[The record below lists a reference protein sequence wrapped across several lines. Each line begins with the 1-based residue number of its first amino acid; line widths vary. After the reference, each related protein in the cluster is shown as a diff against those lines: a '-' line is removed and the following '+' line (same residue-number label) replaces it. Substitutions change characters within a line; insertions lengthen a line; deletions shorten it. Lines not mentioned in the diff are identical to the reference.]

1 MAPPPAMQ
9 LQQFMDISQA
19 PDLALF
25 ERRLID
31 FAHWQDFGIVTATL
45 VVERVGFG
53 VFLTTI
59 GNVPQGISQHMQPGS
74 ARRDPVIRRL
84 KRLSIPFVYDQALYV
99 NEDASDMWEEQAP
112 LGFHTGVAVALHLPA
127 GRHFLIGFDREA
139 PLPPDEAHLARLFAD
154 LQLVA
159 VHAQEAAA
167 RLMSFENKF
176 DAPATRIQL
185 TRREAA
191 VLQWAMNGK
200 TSAQIGDLLHV
211 SERTVNFHAGNA
223 MTKLGCQSRTQACM
237 KALRLR
243 LIS

>member
-1 MAPPPAMQ
+1 MQ

-31 FAHWQDFGIVTATL
+31 FAHQMDFGIVTATL
-45 VVERVGFG
+45 VVERIGLGASVA
-53 VFLTTI
+53 TI
-59 GNVPQGISQHMQPGS
+59 GNIPLGFKHGDQQAIN
-74 ARRDPVIRRL
+74 RDPVVRRL

-99 NEDASDMWEEQAP
+99 NEDAADMWEEQAP
-112 LGFHTGVAVALHLPA
+112 FGFHTGVAVALHLPA
-127 GRHFLIGFDREA
+127 GRHFLIGFDREEA
-139 PLPPDEAHLARLFAD
+139 LPSDEIHLARTFAD